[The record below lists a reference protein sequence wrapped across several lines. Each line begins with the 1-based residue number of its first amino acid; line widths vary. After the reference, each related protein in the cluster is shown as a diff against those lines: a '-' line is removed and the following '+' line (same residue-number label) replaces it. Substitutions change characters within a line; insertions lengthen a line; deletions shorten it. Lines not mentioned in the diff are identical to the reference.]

1 MFYESSWKKTAA
13 SLPVIHRFTGGDS
26 VTLETF

>member
-1 MFYESSWKKTAA
+1 MRVHGKKTAA
-13 SLPVIHRFTGGDS
+13 SIPVIHRFTGGDS